1 MHPLEHSL
9 RPSPCSPGYTCD
21 QVEEEP
27 RPPRLRKT
35 SKILLEA
42 IGVTCQVEPE
52 EKGLLG
58 ARAEET
64 KAEEPKAAYLV
75 GESPVL
81 EEVQIQNKPDA
92 KVWVSASNLYTGP
105 ALIPLQLLRL
115 CTDRLHSA
123 LSV

>member
-1 MHPLEHSL
+1 MPQSAAQVCRETQTHAPQPHAPTRAAFAQVPVPL
-9 RPSPCSPGYTCD
+9 YTCD

-42 IGVTCQVEPE
+42 IGGTCQVEPE

-64 KAEEPKAAYLV
+64 KAEEPKVAC
-75 GESPVL
+75 GSPVFV
-81 EEVQIQNKPDA
+81 EVQIQKRPDA
-92 KVWVSASNLYTGP
+92 KVSAPCTVST
-105 ALIPLQLLRL
+105 
-115 CTDRLHSA
+115 TE
-123 LSV
+123 V

>member
-81 EEVQIQNKPDA
+81 EEVQIQKKPDA
-92 KVWVSASNLYTGP
+92 KVWV
-105 ALIPLQLLRL
+105 
-115 CTDRLHSA
+115 
-123 LSV
+123 